1 MRTLLAFLL
10 FWTTAGAQNSLPP
23 IGLWREHLPYGSSI
37 AVAASGQFVF
47 AATPYSLFSVD
58 RETGEMSRLSRVT
71 GLSETGISTLTADS
85 ATGKLFVGYTNSN
98 IDIID
103 GRRIHNIP
111 DLKRETIAGDKSIY
125 QFFPDGNRCYVST
138 GIGIV
143 VIDAVRY
150 ETADTWLIGNGGQY
164 VKTFAFTRDA
174 SFFYAATGQGLKRA
188 SANTPNPADFNAW
201 TNLSGT
207 NGLPPGP
214 CKGIVIMGG
223 RPIAWCGD
231 VLYALTGAAWT
242 PFFTNG
248 SPIVSIQLT
257 AGKLAVM
264 QSNVLGGPSRVLFL
278 NPDGSPFRTIAQAAP
293 ISYPQGAILV
303 GSEAWVA
310 DLYGGLSKW
319 IGNTYD
325 VFTPNSPAG
334 IATGELVAADDV
346 VYAAAGSVNDAWIYQ
361 YNRNGIYQLQG
372 GEWTAYNGFRSPAL
386 DTLLDFIAIAID
398 PRDGTLWGGS
408 YGGGLVHVMG
418 PNSFKIYKQNSP
430 LAPTVGD
437 PASYRVSGL
446 AFDAAGNLW
455 VVNYGAD
462 RFLHVLKTDGTWRTF
477 TAPFLLNENAAAGII
492 IDDADQKWIIAPKGN
507 GLLVFNHGASI
518 DNPADDMWRI
528 YRSGAGNGNLPSGEV
543 LSIAKDKSGFIWVGT
558 EDGIGVI
565 QCAESVFTSN
575 CQAVLPIVQGGNF
588 ANYLFKGEAVRS
600 IAVDG
605 ADRKWVATRNGV
617 WLISPDGDILLHHF
631 TEDNSPLLSNDVNHI
646 AVNSATGEVFFAT
659 AKGIVAFRGSA
670 TEGAETM
677 ETVSIFPN
685 PVPAGYGG
693 TIGIRGLKTN
703 AFVKITEL
711 DGRLVYQAR
720 ATGGQATWNGRDY
733 RGNTV
738 ASGVYLVLVT
748 DEGQEERAAGK
759 IVIARGR

>member
-1 MRTLLAFLL
+1 VRILLCFLL
-10 FWTTAGAQNSLPP
+10 IWTTSGAQNTLPP
-23 IGLWREHLPYGSSI
+23 IGQWREHLPYGSTI
-37 AVAASGQFVF
+37 AVASSGAAVY

-58 RETGEMSRLSRVT
+58 RESGEMSRLSRVS
-71 GLSETGISTLTADS
+71 GLSETGISTMTIDS
-85 ATGKLFVGYTNSN
+85 ASGKLFIGYTNSN
-98 IDIID
+98 IDIRD
-103 GRRIHNIP
+103 GNRIHNIP
-111 DLKRETIAGDKSIY
+111 DLKRESIAGDKSIY
-125 QFFPDGNRCYVST
+125 QFYPDGKFCYVST

-143 VIDAVRY
+143 VIDAGKY

-164 VKTFAFTRDA
+164 VRTNAFARDA
-174 SFFYAATGQGLKRA
+174 AFFYAATEQGLKRA
-188 SANTPNPADFNAW
+188 AITTPNPADFNAW
-201 TNLSGT
+201 TTLSGS

-214 CKGIVIMGG
+214 CKSIVFVGG
-223 RPIAWCGD
+223 RPVAWVGD
-231 VLYALTGAAWT
+231 ALYVLAASGWL
-242 PFFTNG
+242 PFFDNG
-248 SPIVSIQLT
+248 SPIASIQAT

-278 NPDGSPFRTIAQAAP
+278 NADRSIARTIAQAAP

-303 GSEAWVA
+303 GTEAWVA

-319 IGNTYD
+319 LGNSYD

-334 IATGELVAADDV
+334 IATGELLAVNDV
-346 VYAAAGSVNDAWIYQ
+346 LYAAAGSVSDAWIYQ
-361 YNRNGIYQLQG
+361 YNRNGIYQLQAG
-372 GEWTAYNGFRSPAL
+372 DWTAYNGFQSPVL
-386 DTLLDFIAIAID
+386 DTVLDFIALAVD

-408 YGGGLVHVMG
+408 YGGGLVHITS
-418 PNSFKIYKQNSP
+418 PNSYQVFKQNSP
-430 LAPTVGD
+430 LSPTVGD
-437 PASYRVSGL
+437 PTSYRVSGL
-446 AFDAAGNLW
+446 AFDHAGNLW

-462 RFLHVLKTDGTWRTF
+462 RFLHVLKTDGTWQTF

-507 GLLVFNHGASI
+507 GLLVFNHGANI
-518 DNPADDMWRI
+518 DNPADDLWRI

-543 LSIAKDKSGFIWVGT
+543 LSIAKDRSGFIWVGT
-558 EDGIGVI
+558 EDGIGVV

-575 CQAVLPIVQGGNF
+575 CQAVLPIVLGGNF

-617 WLISPDGDILLHHF
+617 WLISPDGDVLLNHF

-646 AVNSATGEVFFAT
+646 TVNGTTGEVFFAT
-659 AKGIVAFRGSA
+659 AKGIVAFRGTA
-670 TEGAETM
+670 TEGSETM
-677 ETVSIFPN
+677 KSLSIYPN

-693 TIGIRGLKTN
+693 MIGIRGLTEG

-711 DGRLVYQAR
+711 GGRLVYQTR

-733 RGNTV
+733 RGNPV

-748 DEGQEERAAGK
+748 DEGQAERAAGK
-759 IVIARGR
+759 IVIARGK